1 MKPLTTILTAC
12 LLVIASCAMSVLAEA
27 QVYDPTGTVEL
38 FGGNT
43 LDNRS
48 PQDRN
53 NDYRNY
59 QEQRNNPQNRY
70 DWSSGQ
76 PHNPSSQWTPP
87 APSTRDFNVW
97 DMPSGTHRLCTSD
110 SRGNVFCQ

>member
-1 MKPLTTILTAC
+1 
-12 LLVIASCAMSVLAEA
+12 MSVLAEA

-87 APSTRDFNVW
+87 APSTRDFTVYP
-97 DMPSGTHRLCTSD
+97 PSGSGRQMLCTQA
-110 SRGNVFCQ
+110 GNTVVCQ